1 MKQTE
6 IKLIIDD
13 VHNVPK
19 LYINNKLKEHI
30 VSFEYLFKTNQVDE
44 PGANAY
50 KIVFLDKDEKGN
62 CYERTIAVERFPS
75 CEFKWITE

>member
-13 VHNVPK
+13 VHNLPK
-19 LYINNKLKEHI
+19 IYINGKHKENI
-30 VSFEYLFKTNQVDE
+30 VSFEYLYKTDTEE
-44 PGANAY
+44 PGINAY

-75 CEFKWITE
+75 CDFKWITK